1 VRDLAW
7 VIADDL
13 SFAQA
18 RLLIMNP
25 FIRAVEIWTPGTDR
39 TLEFGGGLYEGE
51 LEEFREISELA
62 LFAYDEGLPGKAW
75 AAKHPIILTDFADSY
90 FRRADEARM
99 FGLKCAVAIPIF
111 SGDILKAV
119 LGLLCGRDAE
129 DDVGAIEL
137 WNNEAD
143 LAHELSLVEGYYGAA
158 ESFGFNS
165 RQMKFPR
172 GYGLPGRAWKA
183 NNPVIISGLADS
195 RQFLRAKEVKGSGMR
210 FGLAIPYKSSE
221 TSTWVM
227 TFLSNSDTPIARRL
241 EIWKPRADADALI
254 FETGYCTSGR
264 DLNETL
270 LKHPLRTEEGP
281 IGRAW
286 ATGMPVIEG
295 DLVQDGCPATAAAVK
310 AGLKQAV
317 ALPVFQG
324 TDVSSVIAWYF

>member
-1 VRDLAW
+1 
-7 VIADDL
+7 
-13 SFAQA
+13 
-18 RLLIMNP
+18 MTP
-25 FIRAVEIWTPGTDR
+25 FIRAVEIWTPSTDR

-75 AAKHPIILTDFADSY
+75 AARHPIILTDFADSY

-111 SGDILKAV
+111 SGNTLKAV

-143 LAHELSLVEGYYGAA
+143 LAHELSLVDGYYGAA
-158 ESFGFNS
+158 ESFGFDS
-165 RQMKFPR
+165 RQMRFPR

-183 NNPVIISGLADS
+183 ESPVIISGLADS
-195 RQFLRAKEVKGSGMR
+195 RQFLRAKEAESSGMQ

-221 TSTWVM
+221 TSTWVV
-227 TFLSNSDTPIARRL
+227 TFLSNSDTPIARRC
-241 EIWKPRADADALI
+241 EIWKPAAAGDALV
-254 FETGYCTSGR
+254 FETGYCASGR

-270 LKHPLRTEEGP
+270 LAHPLGTKEGP
-281 IGRAW
+281 VGRAW
-286 ATGMPVIEG
+286 VSGMPIIEA
-295 DLVQDGCPATAAAVK
+295 DLVHAGCPATAAALK
-310 AGLKQAV
+310 AGLKQTV
-317 ALPVFQG
+317 ALPVFHG
-324 TDVSSVIAWYF
+324 ADVGSVIAWYF